1 MENKYFTPDI
11 EDFYVGV
18 AYEKF
23 SQGLQMDEFGRF
35 LPEETR
41 DDEVKWRE
49 GVIKYPSDILHLK
62 IALDKETVRVPY
74 LTKEQIEAE
83 GFVYRGK
90 ISHGT
95 IPSEP
100 FTKIELEFIKNNI
113 LIKLDIISNKVMI
126 DKADSTEENVN
137 FYNVKTLYHGECKD
151 INTFRKIIK
160 LLGI

>member
-11 EDFYVGV
+11 EDIHIG
-18 AYEKF
+18 YELEVNYNFKLNDIF
-23 SQGLQMDEFGRF
+23 HKKIIDSF
-35 LPEETR
+35 EEL
-41 DDEVKWRE
+41 
-49 GVIKYPSDILHLK
+49 SDIYARMPGDCV
-62 IALDKETVRVPY
+62 IRIPY
-74 LTKEQIEAE
+74 LTKEQIEGE

-90 ISHGT
+90 ISTGT
-95 IPSEP
+95 IPGEP

-113 LIKLDIISNKVMI
+113 LIRFDIISNKVMI

-160 LLGI
+160 LLNI

>member
-11 EDFYVGV
+11 EDISVGCEFEMDDTWGGWKKLTLTKDLL
-18 AYEKF
+18 AHPMI
-23 SQGLQMDEFGRF
+23 GLGSGNERS
-35 LPEETR
+35 P
-41 DDEVKWRE
+41 W
-49 GVIKYPSDILHLK
+49 YHK
-62 IALDKETVRVPY
+62 IRVPY
-74 LTKEQIEAE
+74 LTKEQIEGE

-90 ISHGT
+90 ISTGT
-95 IPSEP
+95 IPGEP

-113 LIKLDIISNKVMI
+113 LIRFDIISNKVMI

-160 LLGI
+160 LLNI